1 MVAVLSLVANG
12 LVNEV
17 PDKAAAHIIVL
28 FKIVHIFLEVAQA
41 VFHSVSIF
49 AENYGA
55 SISLFRN
62 WL

>member
-1 MVAVLSLVANG
+1 MVAVLCLVANG

-17 PDKAAAHIIVL
+17 PDKSAAHIIVL
-28 FKIVHIFLEVAQA
+28 FKIVHIFLEVTQA

-55 SISLFRN
+55 SISFFRN
-62 WL
+62 GL